1 MQKNSDRK
9 SGAILSALLLI
20 IVALLFASII
30 VLVIPGINNVI
41 AIGFLLLYVAVILT
55 VIIGILVAL
64 FQRLKELKNGEA
76 EEAKKY

>member
-41 AIGFLLLYVAVILT
+41 AIGFLLLYVAAILT
-55 VIIGILVAL
+55 VVIGILIAL

-76 EEAKKY
+76 EAAEKY

>member
-41 AIGFLLLYVAVILT
+41 AISFLLLYVAAILT
-55 VIIGILVAL
+55 VVIGILIAL

-76 EEAKKY
+76 EAAEKY